1 MIPPPDRLNPKIKPY
16 HHPISRDCIN
26 AKVGLVDCVEQFN
39 KGRIDAG
46 TTFKTQ
52 KQILTEE
59 IEGGEFLE
67 FMAHKLPR
75 RFACFLRPY
84 S

>member
-1 MIPPPDRLNPKIKPY
+1 MGDY
-16 HHPISRDCIN
+16 
-26 AKVGLVDCVEQFN
+26 VGQFN
-39 KGRIDAG
+39 KGRIDSN

>member
-1 MIPPPDRLNPKIKPY
+1 MGDY
-16 HHPISRDCIN
+16 
-26 AKVGLVDCVEQFN
+26 VEQFN
-39 KGRIDAG
+39 KGRIDAD

-59 IEGGEFLE
+59 IEEGEFLE

-75 RFACFLRPY
+75 RFACFLLPCA
-84 S
+84 

>member
-1 MIPPPDRLNPKIKPY
+1 MINNPDWLNPKIKPY
-16 HHPISRDCIN
+16 HHQISLDCI
-26 AKVGLVDCVEQFN
+26 KKLVDCVEQFN
-39 KGRIDAG
+39 KGRIDAD

-52 KQILTEE
+52 KQILTDE
-59 IEGGEFLE
+59 IEDREFLE

-84 S
+84 T